1 MPSETQETNPLQPQ
15 PAPANAAPASGNTAI
30 ATTATTTNE
39 TDTSQVEPPS
49 VNAAAGQQ
57 AIGSPLQK
65 QHRDS
70 RGSNPDH
77 FPLQVV
83 FLDGSLKGLA
93 LDLGLATNELSMS
106 QAANW
111 GEGEEEG
118 LRQSLNYRQ
127 VSSRDISIK
136 LEYYDI
142 NASIL
147 HLTEN
152 VHHLQEVD
160 PTLGRPPFVMLIIG
174 QNAIEPWVCT
184 NLRTQLLDPQAK
196 RRGYHHGTV
205 DVEFKLVGGRDSE
218 HALSKPLVATPLGDI
233 RAAQTELERQRQGEQ
248 QVARLLLAECL
259 GEEGSDAIVDLM
271 EADKLNDPAAIAQL
285 SPQAFTQ
292 AAIAGFFTQ
301 ETLQNQAVLDKLVG
315 DLAVSIAQS
324 ENGISGQPAVVQQ
337 AFANAILTG
346 DIGGLESS
354 LAQQAIVTQADYQG
368 ILEAVATQDYSKIL
382 DTPTTAGNKLRQFGA
397 CGLSMRQVA
406 QSTQAGQGG
415 EAQGLQT
422 INSFLATPDLT
433 DQQITERFGDLS
445 KEQIAALRNGA
456 PYQSK
461 AEFLTHMSQNAR
473 GIDGYALWSK
483 GSAQPEPPPSEEEGD
498 DGENQT

>member
-1 MPSETQETNPLQPQ
+1 MPDETQETNPLQPLGGTATVPSPTAS
-15 PAPANAAPASGNTAI
+15 PAPATPETA
-30 ATTATTTNE
+30 NE
-39 TDTSQVEPPS
+39 VDTSQVEPPS

-57 AIGSPLQK
+57 AIGSPLAK
-65 QHRDS
+65 QHRDL
-70 RGSNPDH
+70 RGNNPDH

-83 FLDGSLKGLA
+83 FLDGTLKGLA
-93 LDLGLATNELSMS
+93 LDLGLATNELSMN

-127 VSSRDISIK
+127 ASSRDVSFK

-160 PTLGRPPFVMLIIG
+160 PTLGRPPFLMLIMG
-174 QNAIEPWVCT
+174 QNATEPWVCT

-271 EADKLNDPAAIAQL
+271 EEEKLNDPAAIAQL

-292 AAIAGFFTQ
+292 AAIAGFFTK
-301 ETLQNQAVLDKLVG
+301 ETLQNQAVLDKLVR
-315 DLAVSIAQS
+315 DLATSMAQS
-324 ENGISGQPAVVQQ
+324 ENGVAGQPIGVQQ

-346 DIGGLESS
+346 DTSGLQPS
-354 LAQQAIVTQADYQG
+354 LGQQAIITQADYQG
-368 ILEAVATQDYSKIL
+368 ILEAIATQDYSKIL

-406 QSTQAGQGG
+406 QATQAGQGG

-422 INSFLATPDLT
+422 INSFLVTPDLT
-433 DQQITERFGDLS
+433 DQQIIEKFGDLS
-445 KEQIAALRNGA
+445 KEQLGALRNGA

-473 GIDGYALWSK
+473 GIDGYALWSA
-483 GSAQPEPPPSEEEGD
+483 GAAQPEPPKEEGED
-498 DGENQT
+498 SEDQT